1 MSFNPLTAPLHQTP
15 AGHVGY
21 DAAEQAARDAMR
33 LEILL
38 EREASGRD
46 VLEKEITRRMAERR
60 GTGSTAVDQD
70 ANQEREAAIGGL

>member
-1 MSFNPLTAPLHQTP
+1 VTFNPLTGPLHAAP

-38 EREASGRD
+38 GREASGGAA
-46 VLEKEITRRMAERR
+46 LEQKITRRLAERR
-60 GTGSTAVDQD
+60 SPAV
-70 ANQEREAAIGGL
+70 AVEATPPARRP